1 MPPTIMVTVGRL
13 AVELAEAEPLALALA
28 AALPVPLAAGAEVV
42 LLLDEQAATLSAV
55 AHAAA
60 RAARE
65 PLLRPIFC
73 MGATPLLR
81 FEGKEKREGQT
92 GGTGDE

>member
-13 AVELAEAEPLALALA
+13 AAEL
-28 AALPVPLAAGAEVV
+28 AGAELPLPV
-42 LLLDEQAATLSAV
+42 LLPVAVLPPAAEEALLPDEHAATVSAV

-65 PLLRPIFC
+65 PLLRPVIRI
-73 MGATPLLR
+73 GATPLLR
-81 FEGKEKREGQT
+81 CEGKEKRNRR
-92 GGTGDE
+92 